1 LSGEKLRDEKPKF
14 NQLTSINHNILSIN
28 REMTHP
34 LVPEIINL
42 AKPLAQKLGLE
53 VVDIIFQTNKKP
65 PVLRVD
71 IRNTETDTSLDNC
84 EQMSRLLEETLD
96 TKEIIPSTYV
106 LEISSPGIS
115 RQLSTDRDFISFKGF
130 PVVVETHT
138 PYKKE
143 TQWRGNLQGRDEKA
157 IYILKK
163 GKIINIPLEFVE
175 KVQFDAQ
182 S

>member
-1 LSGEKLRDEKPKF
+1 
-14 NQLTSINHNILSIN
+14 
-28 REMTHP
+28 MTHP
-34 LVPEIINL
+34 LIPEIINL

-53 VVDIIFQTNKKP
+53 VVDIIFQTNQNP

-71 IRNTETDTSLDNC
+71 ICNTQTDTSLDNC

-96 TKEIIPSTYV
+96 NLEIMPNSYV

-115 RQLSTDRDFISFKGF
+115 QQLTTDRDFISFKGF
-130 PVVVETHT
+130 PVIVETHT

-143 TQWRGNLQGRDEKA
+143 TQWRGNLQSKDQKA
-157 IYILKK
+157 IYINKK
-163 GKIINIPLEFVE
+163 GKLISIPIELVVQ
-175 KVQFDAQ
+175 VQFDAQ